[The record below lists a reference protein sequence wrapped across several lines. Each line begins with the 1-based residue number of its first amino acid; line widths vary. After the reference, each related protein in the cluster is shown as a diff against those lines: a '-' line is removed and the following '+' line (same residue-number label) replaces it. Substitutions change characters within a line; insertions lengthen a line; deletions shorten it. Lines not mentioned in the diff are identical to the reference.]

1 MIGKPVSNFVEAL
14 LDKAEA
20 HLDRGEIEDAEK
32 IFCSVLVV
40 FSENKRALEGMQKIQ
55 QGDAANP
62 SPKLTSTQDK
72 MHEIIGLFNQGRF
85 QEVLQKAEETAWNSV
100 PNIMLLNLIAAA
112 HSGLKNLDQ
121 AIENFNKVL
130 ELNPKD
136 AMAYFN
142 IATIFLEKKEF
153 DLAIENYQKC
163 LVI

>member
-1 MIGKPVSNFVEAL
+1 MGKPVSNFVEAL

-62 SPKLTSTQDK
+62 SPKLTPTQDK

-85 QEVLQKAEETAWNSV
+85 
-100 PNIMLLNLIAAA
+100 
-112 HSGLKNLDQ
+112 
-121 AIENFNKVL
+121 
-130 ELNPKD
+130 
-136 AMAYFN
+136 
-142 IATIFLEKKEF
+142 
-153 DLAIENYQKC
+153 
-163 LVI
+163 